1 MHLIILNIFA
11 NLFSDIRK
19 YYKTDKYY
27 QMNKNSIIGFILIAG
42 IMIGYTYWMTP
53 SKEELAKQQRKAD
66 SIAQIQRHN
75 EEVLAKSAKIVEQS
89 SQPEIVNNVN
99 IEDVSETYSELQNKY
114 ELFANAAHGD
124 EQLYIIENDLVK
136 LEISNKG
143 GYVKTVELKKYET
156 FDSLPVILFNPETTR
171 FGLSFFSSNNRS
183 INTKDLYFTPGENAF
198 THLKV
203 SGDESLTFS
212 MRLYT
217 DTGEGVVNPN
227 SYIEYL
233 YKIVGNNYMFD
244 FTINIVGMDRAI
256 SPNSS
261 YADLNWYVDLRQQE
275 KTVDQFNGSTIYYK
289 FYQDEVDYMSETDDD
304 EEQIATKL
312 KWVSFKQRFFSS
324 TIVAK
329 NSFDNG
335 KLTVFEK
342 ENPGSDR
349 YLKSMEADFEL
360 PINIKG
366 ETSIPFSFYFGPNKF
381 YTLKSYGL
389 DLERQIPIGWGFFI
403 LAWINEYIVIPTFD
417 WLGGYGWNYGI
428 VILVLT
434 IMLKTLLFPIAYKTY
449 YSSAKM
455 RVLKPEVDELSLKFP
470 KKEDAMK
477 KQQAVMA
484 LYKKAGANPA
494 AGCVPM
500 LLQMPILFAMFRFFP
515 ASIELRQQPFLW
527 AHDLSSYD
535 SIASL
540 PFDIPFYGD
549 HISLFTLLMTVSTIM
564 YTYLNNQMMASQ
576 ATQMPGMKTM
586 MYIMPVMF
594 LGIFNNY
601 ASGLSYYYFLANV
614 ITFGQMFV
622 FRYAINENKLRATI
636 EKNKKKPAK
645 KKSAFQKRLEEAAK
659 QKGYN
664 KKR

>member
-1 MHLIILNIFA
+1 
-11 NLFSDIRK
+11 
-19 YYKTDKYY
+19 
-27 QMNKNSIIGFILIAG
+27 MNKNSIIGFILIAG
-42 IMIGYTYWMTP
+42 IMIGYTYWMAP
-53 SKEELAKQQRKAD
+53 SNEELAKQQRKAD
-66 SIAQIQRHN
+66 SIAQVQRKN
-75 EEVLAKSAKIVEQS
+75 AEALAKTTKILEEA
-89 SQPEIVNNVN
+89 SQPVSPTSETTQ
-99 IEDVSETYSELQNKY
+99 EPSETYSDLQSKY
-114 ELFANAAHGD
+114 DVFANAALGE

-143 GYVKTVELKKYET
+143 GYIKTVELKDYKT
-156 FDSLPVILFNPETTR
+156 FDSLPVILFNPETSR
-171 FGLSFFSSNNRS
+171 FGLSFFSHNRI
-183 INTKDLYFTPGENAF
+183 INTENFYFTPDEFASD
-198 THLKV
+198 HMRI
-203 SGDESLTFS
+203 SGSETLTFS

-217 DTGEGVVNPN
+217 GNEEGVINHN
-227 SYIEYL
+227 SYIEYV
-233 YKIVGNNYMFD
+233 YKFSGNNYMFD
-244 FTINIVGMDRAI
+244 LTINIIGMEGVI
-256 SPNSS
+256 SSNSS
-261 YADLNWYVDLRQQE
+261 YVDLNWYADLRQQE
-275 KTVDQFNGSTIYYK
+275 KTIDQFNGSTIYYK
-289 FYQDEVDYMSETDDD
+289 FYKDEVDYMSETDDD
-304 EEQIATKL
+304 EEQITTKL
-312 KWVSFKQRFFSS
+312 KWVSFKQRFFSA

-329 NSFDNG
+329 NSFNNG
-335 KLTVFEK
+335 RLKVFEK

-360 PINIKG
+360 PINLRG

-381 YTLKSYGL
+381 YTLKAYDL
-389 DLERQIPIGWGFFI
+389 DLERQIPIGWGLFI

-434 IMLKTLLFPIAYKTY
+434 LMLKTLLFPIAYKTY

-455 RVLKPEVDELSLKFP
+455 RVLKPEVDELSKKFP

-484 LYKKAGANPA
+484 LYKKAGANPM

-535 SIASL
+535 SIANL

-564 YTYLNNQMMASQ
+564 YTYLNNQMMGSQ

-586 MYIMPVMF
+586 MYLMPIMF

-622 FRYAINENKLRATI
+622 FRYAINEDKLRATI
-636 EKNKKKPAK
+636 ERNKKKPPK